1 MIKKKNIIFKLI
13 LYKSTDLEQKN
24 ALIFGATQYLTNLL
38 RIIMVLVKLE
48 KRINILI
55 SKWLEI
61 LFFDSWTH
69 AV

>member
-13 LYKSTDLEQKN
+13 LYEGTDLEAKN
-24 ALIFGATQYLTNLL
+24 ALIFGATHYLTNLW

-61 LFFDSWTH
+61 LFFGSWTH